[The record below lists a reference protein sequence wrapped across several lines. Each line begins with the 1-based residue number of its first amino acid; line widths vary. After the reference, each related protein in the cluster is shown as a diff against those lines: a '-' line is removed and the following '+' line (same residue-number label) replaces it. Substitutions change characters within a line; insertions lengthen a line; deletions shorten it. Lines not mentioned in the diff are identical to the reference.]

1 MKDGVTPIGLLNFAR
16 AYAEA
21 SVHLNATKLAE
32 GHREAPVQCAQT
44 AWLPVQLLTTAW
56 SGLFNAAL
64 AYPRRRSLRAKLKDR
79 IQELD
84 HPRELKFAR
93 RQLQERIEAM
103 DWLGRR

>member
-44 AWLPVQLLTTAW
+44 AWLPIQLLTTAW
-56 SGLFNAAL
+56 TRLSHVTL
-64 AYPRRRSLRAKLKDR
+64 AYSRRRSLTAKVKHR

-84 HPRELKFAR
+84 HPSELKFA
-93 RQLQERIEAM
+93 RQLQERIQAM
-103 DWLGRR
+103 DRG